1 MFAYENCM
9 IIENELFSVYTN
21 VHIVLYFSI
30 NDLNALN
37 RMLTV

>member
-9 IIENELFSVYTN
+9 SIENELFIY

-30 NDLNALN
+30 KDLNALN